1 MCTISRARKIIMAI
15 WLFGVIYS
23 SPWLFLTQTSPY
35 PDHMHMEY
43 CHYRLT
49 RKEYVYFY
57 LADIVLFYVLPLL
70 ASITLYVR
78 IAVALRISIL
88 HMPGKVTI
96 TRSYSP
102 ASSNSNLAR
111 PLTVRSPQAWRKHN
125 YRNTDEKRA
134 VVQVVQMLFVIVL
147 LFATLWF
154 PYRALLVYNS
164 FVSKPYL
171 NLWYLLFAKT
181 TVFINSAINPLLYN
195 AMSKRFRR
203 AFLLIVFKKG
213 GSSEPTWMQMSTSSA
228 RTSRLLRATSRS
240 MSEVSYSC
248 ASNIGLDGISRQP
261 LQLYAHKIKST
272 SPTNEVTESWTTHTP
287 NRTHSQSFTGTQCA
301 RICRRSI
308 TWTDLQPNSLLKPP
322 FQRSP
327 T

>member
-1 MCTISRARKIIMAI
+1 MANISVPGNLTKGVPESYPLDYRIVATVLHSLIFILGVVGNVCVVIVVRRTPSMRTPTYFYLVSLAIADLVVLVSALPEAVYSYNIYKRQWSFGRFGCSFWVFANFLGINVSSTSILCFTVERYIGICKPLLAQKMCTISRARKIIMAI

-134 VVQVVQMLFVIVL
+134 VVQV
-147 LFATLWF
+147 
-154 PYRALLVYNS
+154 R
-164 FVSKPYL
+164 
-171 NLWYLLFAKT
+171 KT
-181 TVFINSAINPLLYN
+181 FGKQTPQNRFHERLSDCINE
-195 AMSKRFRR
+195 KVRH
-203 AFLLIVFKKG
+203 
-213 GSSEPTWMQMSTSSA
+213 SEK
-228 RTSRLLRATSRS
+228 
-240 MSEVSYSC
+240 E
-248 ASNIGLDGISRQP
+248 
-261 LQLYAHKIKST
+261 
-272 SPTNEVTESWTTHTP
+272 
-287 NRTHSQSFTGTQCA
+287 
-301 RICRRSI
+301 
-308 TWTDLQPNSLLKPP
+308 
-322 FQRSP
+322 
-327 T
+327 